1 MDLTST
7 NANTTQKCASS
18 HFLPFLPIVEPNHY
32 RATTLSHPADHHEQ
46 SIEIGLNQAIQ
57 SSATRMH
64 NLLQHRH
71 TRCIHLSGRQRNK
84 EPAVLTGLSSF
95 DASLPHLPEEFENQS
110 TGSRNNSAIL
120 VPHARNKHLR
130 SPPSACERIAAC
142 QLDPA
147 TPQRSKKLGGMSNA
161 HPAQREIV
169 RRSHA
174 PLTNHISDRDAWQPR
189 GTGQQLRQ
197 FRPRRPV
204 RQHPY
209 RSSPAEAQAT
219 AWSRGS
225 EQESRAWPTGSES
238 APERS

>member
-1 MDLTST
+1 MTST
-7 NANTTQKCASS
+7 NAYATQKCASS
-18 HFLPFLPIVEPNHY
+18 HYLPFLTIVEPNHH
-32 RATTLSHPADHHEQ
+32 RATTLSHPADYHEQ
-46 SIEIGLNQAIQ
+46 SIEIGLKQAIQ
-57 SSATRMH
+57 SPITRTH
-64 NLLQHRH
+64 NLLQHRC
-71 TRCIHLSGRQRNK
+71 TRCIHSSDMQRNK

-95 DASLPHLPEEFENQS
+95 DASLPISPKS
-110 TGSRNNSAIL
+110 SRTIQQEAVTIQLFSFQMREINTCA
-120 VPHARNKHLR
+120 
-130 SPPSACERIAAC
+130 PPSACGRIAAC
-142 QLDPA
+142 QLAPD
-147 TPQRSKKLGGMSNA
+147 TPQRRKKVGGMSNA
-161 HPAQREIV
+161 HPAQRELV

-197 FRPRRPV
+197 FLPRRPV

-209 RSSPAEAQAT
+209 RSSPAEVQAT

>member
-1 MDLTST
+1 MTST
-7 NANTTQKCASS
+7 NAYANQKCASS
-18 HFLPFLPIVEPNHY
+18 HYLPFLTIVEPNHH
-32 RATTLSHPADHHEQ
+32 RATTLSHPADYHEQ

-57 SSATRMH
+57 SPITRTH
-64 NLLQHRH
+64 NLLQHRC
-71 TRCIHLSGRQRNK
+71 TRCIHSSDMQRNK

-95 DASLPHLPEEFENQS
+95 DASLPHLPEEFENHS